1 MVWYGMVWH
10 GMAWYGMYVYIHMY
24 IYMNLFIY
32 LFGEPNIRNT
42 PTCCI
47 HTPVFFLALVSC
59 KQFCGDIGASPFLA
73 GENSMIFRSQD
84 LINMERLAENHM
96 GIPWNSAR

>member
-1 MVWYGMVWH
+1 
-10 GMAWYGMYVYIHMY
+10 
-24 IYMNLFIY
+24 MNLFIY
-32 LFGEPNIRNT
+32 LFIWRTKYQE
-42 PTCCI
+42 
-47 HTPVFFLALVSC
+47 HTHMLHSYACVFLALVSC